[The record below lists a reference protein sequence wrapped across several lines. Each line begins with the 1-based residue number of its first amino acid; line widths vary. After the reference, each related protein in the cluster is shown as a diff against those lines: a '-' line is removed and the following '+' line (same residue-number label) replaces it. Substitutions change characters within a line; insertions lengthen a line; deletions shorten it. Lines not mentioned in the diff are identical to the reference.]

1 MSDMKTLM
9 GLIKELEDL
18 LVVCMKCGM
27 CQAVCP
33 LYAQTGR
40 EADVARGKLALL
52 EGLGANMFDDPKGV
66 KERLDRC
73 LLCGSCA
80 ANCPSGVSAMEI
92 FLKARAILTEY
103 TGMPPLKR
111 AILRGAL
118 ANPGLFDRLLDFVPG
133 FQKIFTKQENAVIG
147 TSCAK
152 FSPPFLKNRH
162 FVPLANRPFHKI
174 IPKMDTPKGDFK
186 VAFFVGCLI
195 DKIYPFVGMAVVDVL
210 DYHNTGIFIGENVG
224 CCGIPALSS
233 GDMKTFNRLLAHN
246 LEIFN
251 PDNFDFIVT
260 ACATCTSVIKHLW
273 PGMAEKKAM
282 KQKAMALAQKTL
294 DIHQFLVSKTGLVS
308 KENRVENKITITY
321 HDPCHLKKSLG
332 VFKEPRMVIEA
343 NPVCRLEEMNE
354 SDWCCGMG
362 GSFNIEHYDISS
374 DIGKRKIDNIAATK
388 CNIVATGCPACMM
401 QISDALS
408 RAKLNI
414 AVKHPVELYAEVIK
428 QP

>member
-1 MSDMKTLM
+1 MSDMKVLM
-9 GLIKELEDL
+9 ALIKELEDL

-33 LYAQTGR
+33 LYARTGR

-52 EGLGANMFDDPKGV
+52 EGLGANMFDDPNGV

-103 TGMPPLKR
+103 MGMPPLKR

-118 ANPGLFDRLLDFVPG
+118 VSPKLFDALLDFASN
-133 FQKIFTKQENAVIG
+133 FQKLFIKQDNTIIG

-152 FSPPFLKNRH
+152 FSPPFLKDRH
-162 FVPLANRPFHKI
+162 FVPLANRSFHKI
-174 IPKMDTPKGDFK
+174 IPKMDTKGGLK

-195 DKIYPFVGMAVVDVL
+195 DKIYPFVGKAVVDVL
-210 DYHNTGIFIGENVG
+210 DYHNVGIFIGENVG
-224 CCGIPALSS
+224 CCGIPALSA
-233 GDMKTFNRLLAHN
+233 GDMKTFNNLLAHN

-251 PDNFDFIVT
+251 PENFDFIIT

-273 PGMAEKKAM
+273 PKLAEKDAM
-282 KQKAMALAQKTL
+282 KQKAMALSGKTL
-294 DIHQFLVSKTGLVS
+294 DVHQFLVSKADLVS
-308 KENRVENKITITY
+308 KEKRVENKAIITY

-343 NPVCRLEEMNE
+343 NPGYRLEEMNE

-374 DIGKRKIDNIAATK
+374 DIGKRKMENIAAIR
-388 CNIVATGCPACMM
+388 CDVVATGCPACMM

-414 AVKHPVELYAEVIK
+414 SVKHPVQVYAEVIK
-428 QP
+428 QL